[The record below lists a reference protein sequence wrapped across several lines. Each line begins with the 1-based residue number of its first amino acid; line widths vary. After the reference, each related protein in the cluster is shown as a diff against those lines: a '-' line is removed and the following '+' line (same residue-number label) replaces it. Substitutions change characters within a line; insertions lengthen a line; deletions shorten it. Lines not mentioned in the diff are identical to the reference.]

1 MNKEEKYLIEKDGEE
16 NVDVLDK
23 IEIECLVK
31 ETKEFMEDDELS
43 EKAIEAAGWG
53 KKSVE
58 KFGKTIGKSP
68 GKEGFFDV
76 CVMRMKGKKGFDKE
90 RANKFCAS
98 LIDTYKGTTKWRGG
112 ND

>member
-31 ETKEFMEDDELS
+31 ETEEFMEDDELS
-43 EKAIEAAGWG
+43 EKALEASGWG
-53 KKSVE
+53 KKSAE
-58 KFGKTIGKSP
+58 KFGKTIGISP
-68 GKEGFFDV
+68 KEHGFIDK
-76 CVMRMKGKKGFDKE
+76 CIIRMKNKKGWDKE
-90 RANKFCAS
+90 KAGGFCAKLVDIS
-98 LIDTYKGTTKWRGG
+98 KDSQEWRK